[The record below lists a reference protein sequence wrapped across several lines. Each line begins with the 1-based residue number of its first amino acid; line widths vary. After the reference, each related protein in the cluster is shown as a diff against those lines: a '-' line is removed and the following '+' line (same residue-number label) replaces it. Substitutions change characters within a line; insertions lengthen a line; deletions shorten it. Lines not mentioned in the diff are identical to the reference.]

1 MVLLLLCQT
10 KKMGLSLAL
19 EQRANGKCE
28 LCSTADTLDGFT
40 VPPKNGDDLEVS
52 IAICTTCQS
61 QIENMDNLDPNH
73 WRCLNESMWS
83 EEIPVK
89 VMSYKL
95 LASLKEDWSDDLLAM
110 LYLEESDMEW
120 AQAGLASDGDVVHK
134 DSNGNIL
141 KAGDSV
147 VLIKDLNVKGA
158 NFVAKRGTAVRRIS
172 LVLDNPEHIEGRV
185 NDQHI
190 VILTKFVKKT

>member
-1 MVLLLLCQT
+1 MSI
-10 KKMGLSLAL
+10 SLAL
-19 EQRANGKCE
+19 EKRAKGKCE
-28 LCSTADTLDGFT
+28 LCLIDSNLNGFT
-40 VPPKNGDDLEVS
+40 VPPKNGTQLDVN
-52 IAICTTCQS
+52 IAICDKCHQ
-61 QIENMDNLDPNH
+61 QVQNLNKLDSNH
-73 WRCLNESMWS
+73 WRCLNESIWS
-83 EEIPVK
+83 EIKAVQ

-95 LASLKEDWSDDLLAM
+95 LASLQEDWASDLLNM
-110 LYLEESDMEW
+110 MYLEDADLEW
-120 AQAGLASDGDVVHK
+120 AQAGSENSEGMIHK
-134 DSNGNIL
+134 DSNGNTL

-172 LVLDNPEHIEGRV
+172 LVQDNPEHIEGRV

>member
-1 MVLLLLCQT
+1 
-10 KKMGLSLAL
+10 MGLSLAL
-19 EQRANGKCE
+19 EKRANGKCE
-28 LCSTADTLDGFT
+28 LCSSSESLDGIT
-40 VPPKNGDDLEVS
+40 VPPKNGDGLDVS
-52 IAICTTCQS
+52 IAICPTCQS
-61 QIENMDNLDPNH
+61 QINDMNNLDENH
-73 WRCLNESMWS
+73 WRCLNDAMWS
-83 EEIPVK
+83 ELTPVK

-95 LASLKEDWSDDLLAM
+95 LASLKKDWSDDLLAM
-110 LYLEESDMEW
+110 IYLEEADLEW
-120 AQAGLASDGDVVHK
+120 AQAGLANESDIVHK

-141 KAGDSV
+141 QAGDSV

-172 LVLDNPEHIEGRV
+172 LVQDNAEHIEGRV